1 MNNRLRDYICNR
13 NMDKIRNT
21 FKKYFSASGLELPDD
36 ISPYGEL
43 SSKDGWHL
51 IYSLAEDC
59 DMNPLLKFE
68 ASHRMT
74 NTRYISIDSSG
85 ELDGLDIDETDS
97 SAIRLSGLGDN
108 ADYFCKNPRE
118 HDKGYTF
125 FWENSSPFSQWHKS
139 DFRALG
145 IGFNSAE
152 QYMMFQKAILFNDY
166 ETAEKILDTRNVRT
180 QKELGR
186 QVKGF
191 GNGLWTVN
199 CRRIVYEANKYKFS
213 QNRQLL
219 DELLAT
225 RGTTLVEASPY
236 DTIWGIGLTKDDE
249 RATDR
254 SKWKGKNWLGHILT
268 LLRDDFEN
276 VFSGSVAPNLAPFI
290 RAENFHYLCARFN
303 NIDEKWQA
311 KRLKELYWCR

>member
-1 MNNRLRDYICNR
+1 MNNRLCDYICNR

-21 FKKYFSASGLELPDD
+21 FKKYFSASGLELPND

-59 DMNPLLKFE
+59 EMNPLLRFE

-85 ELDGLDIDETDS
+85 ELDGLDIDETDA

-139 DFRALG
+139 GFKALG

-191 GNGLWTVN
+191 DNGLWTVN

-276 VFSGSVAPNLAPFI
+276 VFSGSAAQ
-290 RAENFHYLCARFN
+290 
-303 NIDEKWQA
+303 QA
-311 KRLKELYWCR
+311 

>member
-108 ADYFCKNPRE
+108 ADYLQCRLFLQK
-118 HDKGYTF
+118 
-125 FWENSSPFSQWHKS
+125 SSGTRQGLHIFLGKFLPVLPMAQKRFQ
-139 DFRALG
+139 G
-145 IGFNSAE
+145 IGHRIQFSRTIHDVSESNF
-152 QYMMFQKAILFNDY
+152 FQ
-166 ETAEKILDTRNVRT
+166 
-180 QKELGR
+180 
-186 QVKGF
+186 
-191 GNGLWTVN
+191 
-199 CRRIVYEANKYKFS
+199 
-213 QNRQLL
+213 
-219 DELLAT
+219 
-225 RGTTLVEASPY
+225 
-236 DTIWGIGLTKDDE
+236 
-249 RATDR
+249 
-254 SKWKGKNWLGHILT
+254 
-268 LLRDDFEN
+268 
-276 VFSGSVAPNLAPFI
+276 
-290 RAENFHYLCARFN
+290 
-303 NIDEKWQA
+303 
-311 KRLKELYWCR
+311 

>member
-59 DMNPLLKFE
+59 EMNPLLRFE

-118 HDKGYTF
+118 
-125 FWENSSPFSQWHKS
+125 KS

-191 GNGLWTVN
+191 DNGLWTVN

-276 VFSGSVAPNLAPFI
+276 VFSGSAAQ
-290 RAENFHYLCARFN
+290 
-303 NIDEKWQA
+303 QA
-311 KRLKELYWCR
+311 

>member
-1 MNNRLRDYICNR
+1 MAV
-13 NMDKIRNT
+13 KST
-21 FKKYFSASGLELPDD
+21 FSAGKCTKKAGKWFTSPPGRMKKYFSASGLELPAD
-36 ISPYGEL
+36 IRPYGEL

-59 DMNPLLKFE
+59 DMNPLLRFE

-85 ELDGLDIDETDS
+85 GLDGLDIDETDS

-118 HDKGYTF
+118 HDKDYTF
-125 FWENSSPFSQWHKS
+125 FGENSSPFSQWHKS
-139 DFRALG
+139 YFRALG
-145 IGFNSAE
+145 IEFNSAE

-166 ETAEKILDTRNVRT
+166 KTAEKILDTRNVRT

-191 GNGLWTVN
+191 DNGLWAVN
-199 CRRIVYEANKYKFS
+199 CRRIVYNKYKFA

-236 DTIWGIGLTKDDE
+236 DTIWGIGMTKDDD

-276 VFSGSVAPNLAPFI
+276 AFSGNG
-290 RAENFHYLCARFN
+290 AE
-303 NIDEKWQA
+303 QV
-311 KRLKELYWCR
+311 